1 MLCDGWEGGIVNVDF
16 SSVVIQQMREKYD
29 DAFHATLKKRLDSER
44 QLGAKKGGE
53 TEDDVPF
60 IGMRFD
66 CHDVTKTLPYADG
79 SFDLIIS
86 KGTLDAVLCSAGS
99 RSSVRAMMEESCRL
113 LDKDHGVM
121 ATVSYGS
128 KDDRLVYFENPAD
141 EWWKGGVTFHNV
153 IKPAVQ
159 SPGFDEKGSPYHY
172 VIISKKQG
180 SAGPS
185 CEHEGR
191 IDCQSPDSIPS
202 NENAVA
208 TNSDSFS
215 KSLLSG
221 IPEENNIAFS
231 G

>member
-1 MLCDGWEGGIVNVDF
+1 MLCDGWVGGLVCVDF

-29 DAFHATLKKRLDSER
+29 GAFHTSLKKRFDSEM
-44 QLGAKKGGE
+44 QMGAKKGGE

-66 CHDVTKTLPYADG
+66 CHDVTKALPYADG

-99 RSSVRAMMEESCRL
+99 RSSVRDIMEESCRL

-121 ATVSYGS
+121 VSISYGS

-159 SPGFDEKGSPYHY
+159 SPGFEEKGSPYHY

-180 SAGPS
+180 SGGLS
-185 CEHEGR
+185 REYDGR
-191 IDCQSPDSIPS
+191 IDFQSPNSIPS
-202 NENAVA
+202 NENAITA
-208 TNSDSFS
+208 NSDSFG
-215 KSLLSG
+215 KSLLRG
-221 IPEENNIAFS
+221 IPEENNIAL
-231 G
+231 